1 MIKLF
6 DLDTL
11 KERLKAFN
19 YTAKVEDD
27 SALAFCLGKVKD
39 YILNDI
45 NHKELP
51 EGLTRIAIDMAV
63 GEFLLNKKTFTPSD
77 IEGLSFDAIAK
88 EISEGDTKVSFET
101 SGVTSTEQ
109 KLDLLIK
116 YLLSY
121 GKGQLACFRR
131 FRW

>member
-6 DLDTL
+6 DLETL

-45 NHKELP
+45 NHRELP
-51 EGLTRIAIDMAV
+51 EGLYRIAIDMAV
-63 GEFLLNKKTFTPSD
+63 GEFLLNKKTFVPSD
-77 IEGLSFDAIAK
+77 LEGLSFELPAK
-88 EISEGDTKVSFET
+88 EISEGDTRVSFDT
-101 SGVTSTEQ
+101 SGNPSTEQ
-109 KLDLLIK
+109 KLTALIQ

-121 GKGQLACFRR
+121 GKSQLACFRR

>member
-6 DLDTL
+6 NLEIL

-51 EGLTRIAIDMAV
+51 EALHRIAIDMAV
-63 GEFLLNKKTFTPSD
+63 GEFLLNKKTFGPSD
-77 IEGLSFDAIAK
+77 LEGLSFELPAK
-88 EISEGDTKVSFET
+88 EISEGDTRVSFDT
-101 SGVTSTEQ
+101 SGNLSIDQ
-109 KLDLLIK
+109 KLTALIQ
-116 YLLSY
+116 YLLNY